1 MSSSTSSVSP
11 SNTTGIVLMCVAMG
25 LGAGNDVIVKLLSDS
40 LTVPQI
46 LTLRG
51 VFVCVVSLIWVI
63 AAGYGRSLVQMK
75 NPLVMLRSAL
85 EAVSSISF
93 FLALANMPIAE
104 LSAVFL
110 VTPLLIAAGAGL
122 FYSEKITLGGWGAII
137 AGFIG
142 MLLVV
147 KPGTDNFTSFAFYG
161 IASAVATA
169 SRDLLTRKIK
179 SDVSSLVVCFSA
191 GVANMLLGVF
201 MTMAQW
207 SQSPLKAATLL
218 SPTLWLGLLLAAIV
232 VTLAN
237 YGVILAFRQSK
248 ASVISPFRYSALL
261 WAMLAGLIIWHE
273 APDSIALFGSAIIM
287 ASGLYVLRSERKERR
302 KYNPASALEA

>member
-1 MSSSTSSVSP
+1 
-11 SNTTGIVLMCVAMG
+11 MCVAMG
-25 LGAGNDVIVKLLSDS
+25 LGAGNDVIVKLLSHS
-40 LTVPQI
+40 LSVPQI

-51 VFVCVVSLIWVI
+51 IFVCIVSLVWVI
-63 AAGYGRSLVQMK
+63 AAGYGRALVQMK
-75 NPLVMLRSAL
+75 NPLVIVRSGL
-85 EAVSSISF
+85 EALSAITF

-191 GVANMLLGVF
+191 GLANMLLGLV
-201 MTMAQW
+201 MTVAEW
-207 SQSPLKAATLL
+207 SHSPLKAATLA
-218 SPTLWLGLLLAAIV
+218 SPTLWLGLLLAAVV

-273 APDSIALFGSAIIM
+273 APDSIALAGSAIIM

-302 KYNPASALEA
+302 KFQVVAALEA